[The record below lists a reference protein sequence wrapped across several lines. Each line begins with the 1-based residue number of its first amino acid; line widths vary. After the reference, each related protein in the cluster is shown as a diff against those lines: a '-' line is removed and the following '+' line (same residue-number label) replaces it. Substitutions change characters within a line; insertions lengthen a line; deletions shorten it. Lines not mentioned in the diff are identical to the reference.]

1 MFKKSA
7 IKKLDRIQ
15 TPFYFYDL
23 DMLQENLTRL
33 LDAAGSFGYKIHYA
47 LKANADIRIL
57 EQIRACGLGA
67 DCVSGNEVRRALQTG
82 FPENEIV
89 FAGVGKTDREIR
101 YALQNNIHSF
111 NCESLQELQ
120 VIEELANELDSI
132 APVALR
138 LNPNLEANTHH
149 YITTGREEN
158 KFGIPFR
165 DLDKAIALIGQV
177 QKVKLIGIHFHIGS
191 QITDLTVYKNL
202 CKKVNELQNWFE
214 KRNVPLPNLNLG
226 GGLGIDYEN
235 PDENPVPDYK
245 SFFAIFKENLEVRP
259 GQVVHFELGR
269 SVVGQCGTLFTRVLY
284 EKESGETAFV
294 ITDAGMTELIRPA
307 LYGAH
312 HKIENLTGK
321 SAVVRKYDVVGP
333 ICESSDFL
341 GKGVLLPETER
352 GDLLA
357 IRSAGAYAQV
367 MASRYN
373 LRDPA
378 GVVYSD
384 DL

>member
-1 MFKKSA
+1 MFKKSV
-7 IKKLDRIQ
+7 IEKLNRIQ

-23 DMLQENLTRL
+23 DMLRQNLARL
-33 LDAAGSFGYKIHYA
+33 SDAAGQSGYKIHYA
-47 LKANADIRIL
+47 LKANVDVRIL
-57 EQIRACGLGA
+57 EQIRAHGLGA
-67 DCVSGNEVRRALQTG
+67 DCVSGNEVGRALETG
-82 FPENEIV
+82 FQENEIV

-111 NCESLQELQ
+111 NCESLQELE
-120 VIEELANELDSI
+120 VIEELANELDTI

-165 DLDKAIALIGQV
+165 DLDRAVALLGQL

-191 QITDLTVYKNL
+191 QITDLMVYENL
-202 CKKVNELQNWFE
+202 CRKVNELQNWFE

-226 GGLGIDYEN
+226 GGLGIDYVD

-245 SFFAIFKENLEVRP
+245 SFFKIFKENLEVRS
-259 GQVVHFELGR
+259 GQIVHFELGR

-284 EKESGETAFV
+284 EKESGETAFA

-307 LYGAH
+307 LYGAY
-312 HKIENLTGK
+312 HKIENLTSK
-321 SAVVRKYDVVGP
+321 SAAVKEYDVVGP

-341 GKGVLLPETER
+341 GKGVLLPETGR

-373 LRDPA
+373 LREPA
-378 GVVYSD
+378 AVVYSD
-384 DL
+384 EL